1 MFLRGFNYLEN
12 SIRHYGKV
20 YRQNNTLGK
29 NFPFRKKSLIYYNQ
43 IQIQVRPEHWM
54 LTAPV
59 LIVLIVSYK
68 KKKTTQRKCSPNTVK
83 YLDLPIYS

>member
-29 NFPFRKKSLIYYNQ
+29 YFPFRKKSLIYYSQ

-59 LIVLIVSYK
+59 LIVLLVSYK
-68 KKKTTQRKCSPNTVK
+68 KKKQNNSEKVLS
-83 YLDLPIYS
+83 